1 MTKRVERV
9 GERERKRER
18 ERVCELRVDLVRPFS
33 GTMMA
38 VLVSQQLSKIDIH
51 VYTMW
56 IRKRCTLY
64 VR

>member
-1 MTKRVERV
+1 M
-9 GERERKRER
+9 RER
-18 ERVCELRVDLVRPFS
+18 ERVCVRELRVDLVRPFS
-33 GTMMA
+33 ATMMA

-56 IRKRCTLY
+56 IRKRCTLH